1 MSFASLSLDALQA
14 FRAAIDAEIASRPS
28 VKAEAVKAAPAKAEA
43 KAPRE
48 PGIAAS
54 WLSHVIKAHAS
65 DYASYKESSQDKRGV
80 ALIFAK
86 QWRAQHAEEYSLF
99 EADFKKA
106 HIAAAAPA
114 PVAAAPAP
122 SPVIPQP
129 PQPVEKKAR
138 KPWSAEAKAAAAAK
152 RAAKKAPAP
161 Q

>member
-1 MSFASLSLDALQA
+1 MSFSSLSLDALQA
-14 FRAAIDAEIASRPS
+14 FRAAIDAEIASRSP
-28 VKAEAVKAAPAKAEA
+28 VKAEPVKAEV

-99 EADFKKA
+99 EADFKKP
-106 HIAAAAPA
+106 ILAAPQ
-114 PVAAAPAP
+114 APAP

-129 PQPVEKKAR
+129 PLPVEKKAR
-138 KPWSAEAKAAAAAK
+138 KPWSPETKAAAAAK
-152 RAAKKAPAP
+152 RAAKKATPP

>member
-28 VKAEAVKAAPAKAEA
+28 VKAAPAKAEAKAEA

>member
-86 QWRAQHAEEYSLF
+86 QWRAQHADEYSLF

-106 HIAAAAPA
+106 PAAP
-114 PVAAAPAP
+114 AAPAP

-129 PQPVEKKAR
+129 PQPVEKKAH